1 MAGVGK
7 LLKQAQKMQKQVESA
22 QAALENEV
30 LDVTCGGGAISL
42 RINGQGV
49 FQSISLDPEF
59 LKEDKALI
67 EETLLEALRE
77 ASQRAKEFGE
87 EALSKA
93 TGGFNFPGFPG
104 L

>member
-7 LLKQAQKMQKQVESA
+7 LLKQAQKMQKQVEAA
-22 QAALENEV
+22 QAALEDKV

-42 RINGQGV
+42 TINGQGV
-49 FQSISLDPEF
+49 FQSITLDPEF

-77 ASQRAKEFGE
+77 ASQKARDFSEDAM
-87 EALSKA
+87 SQA

>member
-22 QAALENEV
+22 QAALEGEI

-42 RINGQGV
+42 KVNGQGV
-49 FQSISLDPEF
+49 FQSIALDPEF

-77 ASQRAKEFGE
+77 ASQKAKDFSEQE
-87 EALSKA
+87 MSKA
-93 TGGFNFPGFPG
+93 TGGFDFGGFPG